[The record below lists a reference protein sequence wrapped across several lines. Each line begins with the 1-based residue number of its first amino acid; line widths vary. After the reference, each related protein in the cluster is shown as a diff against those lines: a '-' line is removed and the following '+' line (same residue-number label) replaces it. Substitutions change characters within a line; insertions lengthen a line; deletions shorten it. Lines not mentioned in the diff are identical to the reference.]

1 MFDVLLTTDQRMRY
15 QQNISRFAVGVVVIE
30 TVDTTLTNLRRLLPE
45 MRDAIRNSASGTIT
59 IIVFP

>member
-1 MFDVLLTTDQRMRY
+1 MRY

-30 TVDTTLTNLRRLLPE
+30 TVDTTLANLRRLLPE
-45 MRDAIRNSASGTIT
+45 MSEAIRNSAPGTIT